1 MAVQA
6 DRLAVPGQRPRA
18 LADIS
23 YNSLISDAGTTSSED
38 ERSDLRRIPSEEA
51 QGLFDVS
58 IGREQSRLTSP
69 RTPAVEKAA
78 AIDQAGGFF
87 GDGTL
92 GEEPEEYHEREE
104 DNREIDAVQQVDGAH
119 AEARSREGLNNVPE
133 ETPQQASSQ
142 RRRES
147 AKDVEERISRP
158 ERGSRKTSVR
168 LPSPWRAVPRQ
179 FERSDLTRQSLRD
192 GMALGRRRASSG
204 PDSMLGH
211 WQKALAANLPS
222 IPKSLTS
229 PFSSSFDGSQD
240 SPRDNKKRSGS
251 FLGMSYQWP
260 SFNSSASSS
269 NNVSTAGQGQ
279 RGRAASDSRRLQPT
293 PPSQLEE
300 QDATVGALPSRPDL
314 QRFRTRQSQLRRTAS
329 DESLTTARTLS
340 RVSSLG
346 DDSRFENV
354 SDQVNSRLK
363 AIKDSFQD
371 SSIKLPNIPSFANLR
386 SDFMRER
393 GSSVSSRMRS
403 STTGGVAQ
411 DEKPV
416 DPLTRQPYQS
426 AKAAASDAKFEPS
439 HPHFQKA
446 LSQLDGDI
454 VILGGYRGSILR
466 SAKPPHRQ
474 LWVPIKVGLN
484 IRKVDLEVGIEKGSD
499 ERAKKKVIPGGMLT
513 HIGPV
518 DISRRLFKRLR
529 HCENARSGK
538 LRVHDY
544 GYDWRLDPNYLSK
557 QLQQYLQDL
566 PCNQPGVPRDQR
578 GATVIAHS
586 LGGLI
591 VRHAVNQRPDLF
603 RGVIYAGVPQTCVNI
618 LGPLRN
624 GDEVLLSSRVL
635 TAQVNFTIRTSFA
648 LLPLS
653 GRCFFDKNT
662 REEYPVDFFDPQT
675 WIDYRLSPCIAR
687 PLPPLVK
694 QPEPAGLTSYV
705 TSMAK
710 ALPSFSVP
718 GRRNSVRTK
727 PTSPDAKHVAQF
739 GGAAEPESMN
749 QQGGSGAA
757 VADGNIDT
765 NSTDA
770 PSISTT
776 VTLPREAAL
785 DYLTRTLA
793 SVKRFK
799 VDLAHKPTQTY
810 PPIGVI
816 YGKST
821 PTVFGAKVDGREG
834 IKHADA
840 YDELAFASGDGVVLA
855 RAAMLPE
862 GYQAVRGGTVS
873 SERGHITLLGDL
885 EAVGRCLNAVI
896 KGRRR
901 GDGVKESDG

>member
-1 MAVQA
+1 MAMEQ
-6 DRLAVPGQRPRA
+6 DHLAVPGQRPRA

-23 YNSLISDAGTTSSED
+23 YNSIISDAGTTSSED
-38 ERSDLRRIPSEEA
+38 ERFDLSRIPTDEA
-51 QGLFDVS
+51 KGLFDVS

-78 AIDQAGGFF
+78 AIDRAGGFF
-87 GDGTL
+87 GDGPL
-92 GEEPEEYHEREE
+92 SEEPEEEHEVEE
-104 DNREIDAVQQVDGAH
+104 GA
-119 AEARSREGLNNVPE
+119 EDRKYGGV
-133 ETPQQASSQ
+133 QASRDQLTDVSEEPAQEVPSQ
-142 RRRES
+142 RRKES
-147 AKDVEERISRP
+147 ARDVEERISRP
-158 ERGSRKTSVR
+158 SRSSRKTSVR

-179 FERSDLTRQSLRD
+179 FERSDQTRQFLRD
-192 GMALGRRRASSG
+192 GLALNRRRASSG
-204 PDSMLGH
+204 PDSMLGS

-240 SPRDNKKRSGS
+240 TSRENKKRSSS
-251 FLGMSYQWP
+251 FLGVNYQWP
-260 SFNSSASSS
+260 SFTSSNSSS
-269 NNVSTAGQGQ
+269 NNLSTNGQAQ
-279 RGRAASDSRRLQPT
+279 RARAASDSRQLQRT
-293 PPSQLEE
+293 PPSELDER
-300 QDATVGALPSRPDL
+300 DATVGALPSRPQL
-314 QRFRTRQSQLRRTAS
+314 QRLRTRQSQLRRTAS
-329 DESLTTARTLS
+329 DESMTTARTLS

-363 AIKDSFQD
+363 AIRDSWQD
-371 SSIKLPNIPSFANLR
+371 SSIKLPNISSFANLR

-393 GSSVSSRMRS
+393 ASSVSSRMRG
-403 STTGGVAQ
+403 STTGAVAQ

-416 DPLTRQPYQS
+416 DPFTRQPYHS
-426 AKAAASDAKFEPS
+426 AKAAANDAKIEPS
-439 HPHFQKA
+439 HPHFHKA
-446 LSQLDGDI
+446 LSQLEGD
-454 VILGGYRGSILR
+454 VVVLGGYRGSVLR
-466 SAKPPHRQ
+466 SAKAPHRQ

-484 IRKVDLEVGIEKGSD
+484 IRKVDLEVGIEEGSD

-529 HCENARSGK
+529 HCENARSGE

-557 QLQQYLQDL
+557 QLQQYLESL
-566 PCNQPGVPRDQR
+566 PCNQPGVPKDKR

-591 VRHAVNQRPDLF
+591 TRHAVNQRPDLF
-603 RGVIYAGVPQTCVNI
+603 RGVVYAGVPQTCVNI

-653 GRCFFDKNT
+653 GRCFFNKNT
-662 REEYPVDFFDPQT
+662 REEYPVDFFDPKT
-675 WIDYRLSPCIAR
+675 WVDYRLSPCVAR
-687 PLPPLVK
+687 PLPPLVR
-694 QPEPAGLTSYV
+694 QPEPAGLTSYM

-718 GRRNSVRTK
+718 GRLNSVRTK
-727 PTSPDAKHVAQF
+727 PPTDPKNATQV
-739 GGAAEPESMN
+739 
-749 QQGGSGAA
+749 SGATEPDTMNA
-757 VADGNIDT
+757 QAGSNATVSDNNIDA
-765 NSTDA
+765 NHTDDSPA
-770 PSISTT
+770 SISTA
-776 VTLPREAAL
+776 VTLPREDAL
-785 DYLTRTLA
+785 KYLTRTLA

-799 VDLAHKPTQTY
+799 EELDYDPAHTASNAY
-810 PPIGVI
+810 PPIAVI

-855 RAAMLPE
+855 KAAMLPE
-862 GYQAVRGGTVS
+862 GYQAVKGGTIS

-885 EAVGRCLNAVI
+885 EAVGKCLNAVV
-896 KGRRR
+896 KGRGR
-901 GDGVKESDG
+901 GVGLGP

>member
-1 MAVQA
+1 MATDH
-6 DRLAVPGQRPRA
+6 DRLAVPGQRPGA
-18 LADIS
+18 LAGIS
-23 YNSLISDAGTTSSED
+23 YNTLISDAGTTSSED
-38 ERSDLRRIPSEEA
+38 ERSDLSRIPTEEA
-51 QGLFDVS
+51 KGLFDVS

-78 AIDQAGGFF
+78 AINQVGGFF
-87 GDGTL
+87 EDGSL
-92 GEEPEEYHEREE
+92 SEEPEAEQEVEEE
-104 DNREIDAVQQVDGAH
+104 DEGGHVAPQIDGAM
-119 AEARSREGLNNVPE
+119 ADLTRPDDLTGVSSEAQHDVP
-133 ETPQQASSQ
+133 TP
-142 RRRES
+142 RRKES
-147 AKDVEERISRP
+147 ARDVEERISRP
-158 ERGSRKTSVR
+158 LKSSRKTSVR

-179 FERSDLTRQSLRD
+179 FERSDHTRQSLRD
-192 GMALGRRRASSG
+192 GLALSRRRASSG
-204 PDSMLGH
+204 PDSVFGS

-229 PFSSSFDGSQD
+229 PFSGSFDNAQD
-240 SPRDNKKRSGS
+240 TSRENKKRSGS

-260 SFNSSASSS
+260 YFNSSTSSS
-269 NNVSTAGQGQ
+269 NNISTTSQGQ
-279 RGRAASDSRRLQPT
+279 RARAASDSRQLQRTPT
-293 PPSQLEE
+293 PELEE
-300 QDATVGALPSRPDL
+300 REATIGALPGRPEL
-314 QRFRTRQSQLRRTAS
+314 QRLRTRQSQLRRTAS
-329 DESLTTARTLS
+329 DESMTTARTLS

-346 DDSRFENV
+346 DDSRFEHI
-354 SDQVNSRLK
+354 SDQVNSRMK
-363 AIKDSFQD
+363 AIRDSWQD
-371 SSIKLPNIPSFANLR
+371 SSIKLPNMSSFANLR
-386 SDFMRER
+386 TDFMRER
-393 GSSVSSRMRS
+393 GNSMSNMMRGA
-403 STTGGVAQ
+403 TTSGIAQ
-411 DEKPV
+411 DEIPV
-416 DPLTRQPYQS
+416 DPFTRQPYQS
-426 AKAAASDAKFEPS
+426 AKAVANDTKIEPS
-439 HPHFQKA
+439 HPNFHKA
-446 LSQLDGDI
+446 LSQLEGD
-454 VILGGYRGSILR
+454 VVVLGGYRGSILR
-466 SAKPPHRQ
+466 SAKAPHRQ

-484 IRKVDLEVGIEKGSD
+484 IRKVDLEVGIEEGSD

-538 LRVHDY
+538 MRVHDY

-557 QLQQYLQDL
+557 QLQQYLQEL
-566 PCNQPGVPRDQR
+566 PCNQPGVPKDKR

-591 VRHAVNQRPDLF
+591 TRHAVNQRPDLF
-603 RGVIYAGVPQTCVNI
+603 RGVVYAGVPQTCVNI

-675 WIDYRLSPCIAR
+675 WVDNRLSPCVAR

-694 QPEPAGLTSYV
+694 QPEPAGLTSYM

-718 GRRNSVRTK
+718 GRRNSVRAK
-727 PTSPDAKHVAQF
+727 PATDPTQF
-739 GGAAEPESMN
+739 SGITEPNTMNTHAGSAATVSDN
-749 QQGGSGAA
+749 
-757 VADGNIDT
+757 NIDAEY
-765 NSTDA
+765 TDDSPA
-770 PSISTT
+770 SISTT
-776 VTLPREAAL
+776 VTLSREDAL
-785 DYLTRTLA
+785 AYLTRTLA

-799 VDLAHKPTQTY
+799 EELAYKPALASSNAY
-810 PPIGVI
+810 PPIAVI

-855 RAAMLPE
+855 KAAMLPE
-862 GYQAVRGGTVS
+862 GYQAMKGGTIS

-885 EAVGRCLNAVI
+885 EAVGKCLNAVV
-896 KGRRR
+896 KGRSR
-901 GDGVKESDG
+901 GVGLAPA